1 MIGLLKPRNIGHMF
15 SRWLRGIN
23 EDVKLLLLL
32 GGAATCWS
40 IWFSRNDIVLEKK
53 KTCFSYAGY
62 LLGYPQAT
70 YLGYFVE
77 ARFAGYS

>member
-40 IWFSRNDIVLEKK
+40 IWLSRNDIVFKRKNVSLV
-53 KTCFSYAGY
+53 
-62 LLGYPQAT
+62 Q
-70 YLGYFVE
+70 VI
-77 ARFAGYS
+77 